1 MKIDTFNIRCDCEA
15 GTRNAF
21 DNRKAY
27 IREKIL
33 AEQADIIGFQEVL
46 PHVGIWL
53 QEALADYYV
62 LNCGRGACFDD
73 ESVSIAFHKDKYNLL
88 ENHTFWLSDTED
100 MPGSR
105 YPEQSIYPRVCSQAT
120 FQQRETGKCF
130 TLFNTHLDH
139 ESESARRK
147 GMVKVLGAMEKSQF
161 PVLLTGDLNTFSGS
175 SVTDLIRLSGM
186 ELTDV
191 TKGIGTTFHNYG
203 DTDEK
208 LDYIYISKAFA
219 CKKVCKWTDCY
230 DGVYLSDHYPVCAEL
245 EWK

>member
-1 MKIDTFNIRCDCEA
+1 
-15 GTRNAF
+15 
-21 DNRKAY
+21 
-27 IREKIL
+27 
-33 AEQADIIGFQEVL
+33 
-46 PHVGIWL
+46 
-53 QEALADYYV
+53 
-62 LNCGRGACFDD
+62 
-73 ESVSIAFHKDKYNLL
+73 
-88 ENHTFWLSDTED
+88 
-100 MPGSR
+100 
-105 YPEQSIYPRVCSQAT
+105 
-120 FQQRETGKCF
+120 
-130 TLFNTHLDH
+130 
-139 ESESARRK
+139 
-147 GMVKVLGAMEKSQF
+147 MEKSRF

-191 TKGIGTTFHNYG
+191 TKGMGTTFHNYG